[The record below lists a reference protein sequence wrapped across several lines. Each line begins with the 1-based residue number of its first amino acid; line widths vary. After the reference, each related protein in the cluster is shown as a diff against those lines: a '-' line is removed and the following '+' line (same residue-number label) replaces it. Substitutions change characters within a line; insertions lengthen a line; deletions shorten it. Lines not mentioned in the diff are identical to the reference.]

1 MGHTIVEI
9 EISDMNG
16 KHSEKVKALVDTGA
30 TLTTLPKSL
39 ADKLGI
45 ESVKTE
51 CVRTGAGIVK
61 IEQGHAW
68 IKVYEKEGPF
78 MVWISDFIDKVLL
91 GVVVLQSLGFE
102 VDPTTEKLKPVPL
115 LLY

>member
-1 MGHTIVEI
+1 MGHTIVDI

-30 TLTTLPKSL
+30 TLTTLPKQL

-45 ESVKTE
+45 EPIRTE
-51 CVRTGAGIVK
+51 YVRTGAGIVK
-61 IEQGHAW
+61 LDRGRAY
-68 IKVYEKEGPF
+68 IKLCGKEDAF
-78 MVWISDFIDKVLL
+78 SVWISDFIDKVLL